1 MSSSP
6 PEDLLLL
13 IRCPSCGQR
22 FKIGEDL
29 RDRTVECGNCEHRFR
44 IEEDTI
50 VRGRKFYPSDKKRRT
65 MSNFQRLPLPAS
77 DFSIGVQSIQYSALP
92 DSVVLEPTSPQRVI
106 AGIIGVAVGLMMGL
120 LLMFGGGHGGTLD
133 GMDLGSRL
141 LIAIFTG
148 MMSTALLVYANPR
161 TRMKAVAAGVLL
173 SGGLIS
179 EPFVFNSGYSQPQQ
193 GIAEVEQ
200 KPTTKAKEVKAP
212 KVTEDPSIVAL
223 RNQIGTG
230 PLVAEIAKL
239 AEAGSR
245 NHAVGLWLRGLSESN
260 RFLVRDYILRVTG
273 ADSSSHYYPRDGGD
287 YLLVVTGITQSL
299 SQIAALTAVFGETEH
314 LYPELSLV
322 EVRVNPRVFIEQ
334 SIEKLSK
341 KDSDEFYPLN
351 KAELENIDLDRVKR
365 AVQRLAEV
373 EPKLYRVDITRK
385 LLALLGEDG
394 IDFKESICRA
404 LETWSVQPGAASE
417 AALKVVNQLFAD
429 QKPIPSEIMSLIV
442 KEKNTAAI
450 PVLDALWFKNPAPW
464 ESLYADLGPAVEAK
478 VIERFPQTQ
487 GIIRYSAVRILGRVG
502 GRDSLPVL
510 EVAATGADSELK
522 VLLEQATNAIHKR
535 LGK

>member
-1 MSSSP
+1 MP
-6 PEDLLLL
+6 PSTPDDLLLL

-29 RDRTVECGNCEHRFR
+29 RDRTVECGNCEYRFR

-65 MSNFQRLPLPAS
+65 MSNFQRVPLPPS
-77 DFSIGVQSIQYSALP
+77 DFAIGVQSIQYSALP
-92 DSVVLEPTSPQRVI
+92 DSVVLEPTSPQRVVV
-106 AGIIGVAVGLMMGL
+106 GMIGVVGALMMGL
-120 LLMFGGGHGGTLD
+120 LLMFGGSNGGMLD
-133 GMDLGSRL
+133 GMVLENRL
-141 LIAIFTG
+141 LMAVFTG
-148 MMSTALLVYANPR
+148 IMSTALLVYANP
-161 TRMKAVAAGVLL
+161 KARRKAIAAGVLL
-173 SGGLIS
+173 CGCLIS
-179 EPFVFNSGYSQPQQ
+179 EPFVFDAGSVLPSQR
-193 GIAEVEQ
+193 EVAQ
-200 KPTTKAKEVKAP
+200 KPTQTSKELAPPKAP
-212 KVTEDPSIVAL
+212 ENPSVTAL
-223 RNQIGTG
+223 RNKIGMG
-230 PLVAEIAKL
+230 PLEAEIAKL
-239 AEAGSR
+239 AQAGSDKR
-245 NHAVGLWLRGLSESN
+245 AVGLWLRGLSESN
-260 RFLVRDYILRVTG
+260 RFLVRDYILRVTD

-299 SQIAALTAVFGETEH
+299 AQIAALTAAFGETEN
-314 LYPELSLV
+314 LYNDLSVV

-334 SIEKLSK
+334 SIEKLSNK
-341 KDSDEFYPLN
+341 GSDEFYPLN
-351 KAELENIDLDRVKR
+351 KAELESIDLERVKR
-365 AVQRLAEV
+365 AVQRLAGA
-373 EPKLYRVDITRK
+373 EPKLYRIDISRK

-404 LETWSVQPGAASE
+404 LETWSVEPGAASE
-417 AALKVVNQLFAD
+417 AAFKVVNQLFANE
-429 QKPIPSEIMSLIV
+429 KPIPREIMSLVV

-464 ESLYADLGPAVEAK
+464 ESLYADLGPAVETK

-522 VLLEQATNAIHKR
+522 VLLEQATTAIHKR